1 MTKKEA
7 MLAAKE
13 GRFEEITAE
22 YWKDSEVIYE
32 AFQKDHES
40 FSYYAPAGCFIT
52 DKELMLKEIR
62 EYPFAIE
69 NASKELLQDKRIIFE
84 TAVYDEWALRLL
96 PEKLYDD
103 KMIANAKKYRS
114 LKAKLE
120 KARKKEIIA
129 EYTEKMEK
137 IISETIGEKKEEVEV
152 EEKNDVLGIAQQE
165 KLNPVDEYV
174 NYTWDWPNGMFNND
188 EKTK

>member
-7 MLAAKE
+7 LVAAKE

-22 YWKDSEVIYE
+22 FWKDSEVIYE
-32 AFQKDHES
+32 AFQKSHES

-52 DKELMLKEIR
+52 DKELMLKEIK
-62 EYPFAIE
+62 EYPYAIE
-69 NASKELLQDKRIIFE
+69 NASKELLKDKKLIFE
-84 TAVYDEWALRLL
+84 VAVYDEWALRLL

-114 LKAKLE
+114 LKGRLE
-120 KARKKEIIA
+120 KTRKKDIIA

-137 IISETIGEKKEEVEV
+137 IISEVIGEEVNV
-152 EEKNDVLGIAQQE
+152 EEKEVVVETSQQE
-165 KLNPVDEYV
+165 KLNPVEDKYV
-174 NYTWDWPNGMFNND
+174 SYTWDWPNGMVDN